1 MIEKIIEYSAKNRFI
16 VFLGVL
22 FFAAW
27 GIWALMRTPLD
38 AIPDLSDVQVIIYTE
53 WEGRNPTLIEDQV
66 TYPLVTQMLS
76 APRVTVVRGFSFFG
90 YSFVYILFEEGT
102 DIYWA
107 RSRVLEY
114 LAGAVKRLPAGV
126 VPELG
131 PDATGVGWVYEY
143 ALVDRTGKHSLAE
156 LRTLQDWYVR
166 YWLKAVPGVSDVAG
180 LGGFQKQYQVH
191 LDPTKLLAYKLSIRD
206 IMERIRQ
213 NNNEVGGRVIE
224 FSGAEFLVRGH
235 GYVRSI
241 DDIEQI
247 AVGTNEQGTPILM
260 RDIAH
265 VALGPE
271 MRRGISDLDG
281 EGDAVSGIVVMRFGE
296 NALKVIERIEA
307 KINEIKPSL
316 PEGVEI
322 VPVYNRSELILR
334 SIATLKEK
342 LMEVTIVV
350 SVVCALFLFH
360 FRSALVAIL
369 TLPIAILL
377 SFLSMY
383 YLGLSSNIMSL
394 GGIAIAVGAMVDAA
408 IVMIENAHKRLEEA
422 PDQSPETRA
431 RVLIDA
437 AKEVGRPLFFSLLVI
452 TVSFLPVFTLE
463 GQEGRLFKP
472 LAYTKTFSMFFAAF
486 LSITVVPVLMV
497 LLIKGRITPLE
508 KNPLNRLLVAGYEPI
523 VKRVL
528 RFRWLTVLVAVILL
542 VISVPVY
549 EKLGSEFMPPLN
561 EGTILYMPLGFP
573 GQSVTEST
581 RLLQVQDRILK
592 QFPEVE
598 HVFGKAGKADTATD
612 PAGLEMFE
620 TVITLKPEDQ
630 WRPGMTWE
638 KLIDEM
644 DQRLRLPGV
653 SNAWTMPIKARTDML
668 STGIRTPV
676 GIKISGPDL
685 AVIERLGKEVEGV
698 VKMVP
703 GARNVY
709 AERVSGGY
717 FLDFNIK
724 RKEIARYGLTEEN
737 VQDVIESAIGG
748 KVITTTV
755 EGRERYTI
763 NMRYAADLRN
773 DESGLNRI
781 LVTTPE
787 GSQIPM
793 SQLAEIVRT
802 RGPATI
808 RSEAGMLTGYIYV
821 DVGDRDLGGFVE
833 EAKAAVTQQ
842 VKLPPGYIMTW
853 SGQYEYMQRATERL
867 RLVLPLTVFLIF
879 LLLYF
884 NFHSV
889 TEALIVMISVPFAL
903 VGGFWYLYLLDYNLS
918 VAVWVGIIALGGVA
932 AETGVVMIVYLDEAY
947 HRRMAQGR
955 MQTKGDLEEAI
966 IEGSVQRIRPKMMTV
981 VAIMGGLFPIMWSH
995 GTGADVMKRIAA
1007 PMIGGMLT
1015 SAVLTLL
1022 VIPAIY
1028 SIWKGWGL
1036 RAGKQGDS
1044 KLLLP
1049 ETESQTEYRLDK
1061 PPGKE
1066 DGNS

>member
-1 MIEKIIEYSAKNRFI
+1 
-16 VFLGVL
+16 
-22 FFAAW
+22 
-27 GIWALMRTPLD
+27 
-38 AIPDLSDVQVIIYTE
+38 
-53 WEGRNPTLIEDQV
+53 
-66 TYPLVTQMLS
+66 
-76 APRVTVVRGFSFFG
+76 
-90 YSFVYILFEEGT
+90 
-102 DIYWA
+102 
-107 RSRVLEY
+107 
-114 LAGAVKRLPAGV
+114 
-126 VPELG
+126 
-131 PDATGVGWVYEY
+131 
-143 ALVDRTGKHSLAE
+143 
-156 LRTLQDWYVR
+156 
-166 YWLKAVPGVSDVAG
+166 
-180 LGGFQKQYQVH
+180 
-191 LDPTKLLAYKLSIRD
+191 
-206 IMERIRQ
+206 
-213 NNNEVGGRVIE
+213 
-224 FSGAEFLVRGH
+224 
-235 GYVRSI
+235 
-241 DDIEQI
+241 IEQI
-247 AVGTNEQGTPILM
+247 AVGTTEQGTPILM

-265 VALGPE
+265 VALGPD

-281 EGDAVSGIVVMRFGE
+281 EGDVVSGIVVMRFGE
-296 NALKVIERIEA
+296 NALSVIKRVEA
-307 KINEIKPSL
+307 KIAAIRPSL

-322 VPVYNRSELILR
+322 VPVYDRSELILR

-350 SVVCALFLFH
+350 SVVCIVFLFH
-360 FRSALVAIL
+360 FRSALVAIM

-431 RVLIDA
+431 RVIIDA

-486 LSITVVPVLMV
+486 LSITVVPLLMV

-528 RFRWLTVLVAVILL
+528 HFRWVTVLIAAILL
-542 VISVPVY
+542 TASVPVY

-644 DQRLRLPGV
+644 DQRLRLPGIT
-653 SNAWTMPIKARTDML
+653 NAWTMPIKARTDML

-703 GARNVY
+703 GGRSVY

-724 RKEIARYGLTEEN
+724 REEIARYGLTVEN

-748 KVITTTV
+748 KVITTAI

-773 DESGLNRI
+773 DESGLNRV

-787 GSQIPM
+787 GSLIPL
-793 SQLAEIVRT
+793 SQLASIVRS

-833 EAKAAVTQQ
+833 EAKAAVTKQ

-853 SGQYEYMQRATERL
+853 SGQYEYMQKAAERL

-947 HRRMAQGR
+947 HRRVAQGR
-955 MQTKGDLEEAI
+955 MQTRGDLEEAI

-1036 RAGKQGDS
+1036 KARKPVGS
-1044 KLLLP
+1044 ELLLP
-1049 ETESQTEYRLDK
+1049 EAESRLAK
-1061 PPGKE
+1061 PHGKE

>member
-1 MIEKIIEYSAKNRFI
+1 MIERIIEYSARNRFL
-16 VFLGVL
+16 VFLAVVFLAG
-22 FFAAW
+22 W
-27 GIWALMRTPLD
+27 GLWALSRTPLD
-38 AIPDLSDVQVIIYTE
+38 AIPDLSDIQVIVYTE

-76 APRVTVVRGFSFFG
+76 APRVTAVRGFSFFG

-126 VPELG
+126 APELG

-156 LRTLQDWYVR
+156 LRTLQDWYLR
-166 YWLKAVPGVSDVAG
+166 YWLKAVPGVADVAG

-206 IMERIRQ
+206 IIGRIRES
-213 NNNEVGGRVIE
+213 NNEVGARVVE
-224 FSGAEFLVRGH
+224 FAGAEFQIRGR
-235 GYVRSI
+235 GYLRSI
-241 DDIEQI
+241 GDIEQI
-247 AVGTNEQGTPILM
+247 AVGTNEEGTPILM

-265 VALGPE
+265 IALGPE
-271 MRRGISDLDG
+271 MRRGISELDG
-281 EGDAVSGIVVMRFGE
+281 QGDVVSGIVVMRFGE
-296 NALKVIERIEA
+296 NALKVIERVRA
-307 KINEIKPSL
+307 KIAEIKPSL

-322 VPVYNRSELILR
+322 VPVYDRSDLIVR

-342 LMEVTIVV
+342 LLEVTLVV
-350 SVVCALFLFH
+350 SVVSVVFLFH

-369 TLPIAILL
+369 TLPIALLL
-377 SFLSMY
+377 SFLAMY
-383 YLGLSSNIMSL
+383 YLRLSSNIMSL
-394 GGIAIAVGAMVDAA
+394 GGIAIAVGAMVDAS
-408 IVMIENAHKRLEEA
+408 IVMIENAHKRLEETPA
-422 PDQSPETRA
+422 ETPEARA
-431 RVLIDA
+431 RVLIEA
-437 AKEVGRPLFFSLLVI
+437 AKEVGRPLFFSLLII

-463 GQEGRLFKP
+463 AQEGRLFKP
-472 LAYTKTFSMFFAAF
+472 LAYTKTFSMFFAAL
-486 LSITVVPVLMV
+486 LSITVVPLLMV
-497 LLIKGRITPLE
+497 LLIRGRITPLAR
-508 KNPLNRLLVAGYEPI
+508 NPLNRLLVAAYEPI
-523 VKRVL
+523 VRGVL
-528 RFRWLTVLVAVILL
+528 RFRWLTVFVAGIVLA
-542 VISVPVY
+542 VSVPAY
-549 EKLGSEFMPPLN
+549 QRLGSEFMPPLN

-581 RLLQVQDRILK
+581 RLLQVQDRLLK

-612 PAGLEMFE
+612 PAGLEMIE
-620 TVITLKPEDQ
+620 TVISLKPENQ
-630 WRPGMTWE
+630 WRPGMTWD

-644 DQRLRLPGV
+644 DRRLRMPGI

-685 AVIERLGKEVEGV
+685 GVIERLGKEVEGV
-698 VKMVP
+698 VKAVP

-717 FLDFNIK
+717 FLDFDIK
-724 RKEIARYGLTEEN
+724 REEIARYGLTVEN

-763 NMRYAADLRN
+763 NLRYATDLRN
-773 DESGLNRI
+773 DESRLSRV

-787 GSQIPM
+787 GNLIPL
-793 SQLAEIVRT
+793 SQLAGITRS
-802 RGPATI
+802 RGPATL
-808 RSEAGMLTGYIYV
+808 RSEAGLLTGYVYV
-821 DVGDRDLGGFVE
+821 DVGDRDLGSFVE
-833 EAKAAVTQQ
+833 EAKAAVVRQ
-842 VKLPPGYIMTW
+842 VKLPSGYILAW
-853 SGQYEYMQRATERL
+853 SGQYEYMQRAAERL
-867 RLVLPLTVFLIF
+867 RWVLPLTVFLIF

-884 NFHSV
+884 NFRSV
-889 TEALIVMISVPFAL
+889 AESLIVMISVPFAL

-947 HRRMAQGR
+947 HSRVAQGR
-955 MQTKGDLEEAI
+955 MRSREDLDAAI

-981 VAIMGGLFPIMWSH
+981 VAIMAGLLPIMWSH

-1015 SAVLTLL
+1015 SAILTLL

-1028 SIWKGWGL
+1028 SIWKGRGL
-1036 RAGKQGDS
+1036 KSRFG
-1044 KLLLP
+1044 LP
-1049 ETESQTEYRLDK
+1049 AAQI
-1061 PPGKE
+1061 
-1066 DGNS
+1066 

>member
-16 VFLGVL
+16 VFLGIG

-27 GIWALMRTPLD
+27 GVWALLRTPLD
-38 AIPDLSDVQVIIYTE
+38 AIPDLSDVQVIVYTE

-191 LDPTKLLAYKLSIRD
+191 LDPTKLLAYKLSLRD

-213 NNNEVGGRVIE
+213 SNNEVGGRVVE
-224 FSGAEFLVRGH
+224 FAGAEFLVRGH

-241 DDIEQI
+241 GDIEQI

-281 EGDAVSGIVVMRFGE
+281 EGDVVSGIVVMRFGE
-296 NALKVIERIEA
+296 NALSVIKRVEA
-307 KINEIKPSL
+307 KIAEIRTSL

-322 VPVYNRSELILR
+322 VPVYDRSELIVR
-334 SIATLKEK
+334 SIKTLRDK
-342 LMEVTIVV
+342 LLEVIIVV
-350 SVVCALFLFH
+350 SVVSAAFLFH

-431 RVLIDA
+431 RVIIDA

-486 LSITVVPVLMV
+486 LSITVVPLLMV

-528 RFRWLTVLVAVILL
+528 HFRWVTVLIAAILL
-542 VISVPVY
+542 AASVPVY

-644 DQRLRLPGV
+644 DQRLQLPGIT
-653 SNAWTMPIKARTDML
+653 NAWTMPIKARTDML

-676 GIKISGPDL
+676 GIKISGPNL

-703 GARNVY
+703 GGRSVY

-724 RKEIARYGLTEEN
+724 REEIARYGLTVEN

-748 KVITTTV
+748 KVITTAV

-773 DESGLNRI
+773 NENGLNRV

-787 GSQIPM
+787 GSLIPL
-793 SQLAEIVRT
+793 SQLAEIVRS

-808 RSEAGMLTGYIYV
+808 RSEGGMLTGYVYV

-833 EAKAAVTQQ
+833 EAKAAVTKQ

-853 SGQYEYMQRATERL
+853 SGQYEYMQKAAERL

-947 HRRMAQGR
+947 HRRVAQGR
-955 MQTKGDLEEAI
+955 MQTRGDLEEAI

-1015 SAVLTLL
+1015 SAILTLL

-1036 RAGKQGDS
+1036 KARKPVGS
-1044 KLLLP
+1044 ELLLP
-1049 ETESQTEYRLDK
+1049 ETESRLAK

>member
-1 MIEKIIEYSAKNRFI
+1 MIEKIIEYSSKNRFL
-16 VFLGVL
+16 VFLGVA

-27 GIWALMRTPLD
+27 GVWALLRTPLD

-76 APRVTVVRGFSFFG
+76 APKVTAVRGLSFFG

-156 LRTLQDWYVR
+156 LRTLQDWSMR
-166 YWLKAVPGVSDVAG
+166 YWLKAVPGVSDVAS

-191 LDPTKLLAYKLSIRD
+191 LDPTKLLAYKLSPRD

-213 NNNEVGGRVIE
+213 SNNEVGGRVIE
-224 FSGAEFLVRGH
+224 FAGAEFLVRGH

-241 DDIEQI
+241 NDIEQI
-247 AVGTNEQGTPILM
+247 AVGTNEEGTPILM

-281 EGDAVSGIVVMRFGE
+281 EGNAVSGIVVMRFGE
-296 NALKVIERIEA
+296 NALKVIERIKD
-307 KINEIKPSL
+307 KIATIKTAL

-322 VPVYNRSELILR
+322 VPVYDRSELILR

-342 LMEVTIVV
+342 LIEVTIVV
-350 SVVCALFLFH
+350 SVVCFVFLFH
-360 FRSALVAIL
+360 LRSALVAIL

-377 SFLSMY
+377 SFLAMY

-422 PDQSPETRA
+422 PDQSPETRQ

-463 GQEGRLFKP
+463 SQEGRLFKP

-486 LSITVVPVLMV
+486 LSITVVPLLMV

-523 VKRVL
+523 VKAVL
-528 RFRWLTVLVAVILL
+528 RFRWATVFIAAILL
-542 VISVPVY
+542 AASIPVF

-581 RLLQVQDRILK
+581 RVLQEQDRIIK

-612 PAGLEMFE
+612 PAGLEMIE

-630 WRPGMTWE
+630 WRPGMTWD

-644 DQRLRLPGV
+644 NQRLRLPGI

-685 AVIERLGKEVEGV
+685 AVIEQMGKEIEGV

-709 AERVSGGY
+709 AERVNGGY

-724 RKEIARYGLTEEN
+724 RIEIARYGLTVEN

-748 KVITTTV
+748 KPITTTI

-773 DESGLNRI
+773 DESSLNRI
-781 LVTTPE
+781 LVPTPG
-787 GSQIPM
+787 GSLIPL
-793 SQLAEIVRT
+793 SQLVDVVRS

-833 EAKAAVTQQ
+833 EAKATVTKQ

-853 SGQYEYMQRATERL
+853 SGQYEYMQRAAEKL
-867 RLVLPLTVFLIF
+867 RLVLPLTIFLIF

-889 TEALIVMISVPFAL
+889 TESLIVMISVPFAL

-947 HRRMAQGR
+947 HRRKAQGR
-955 MQTKGDLEEAI
+955 MQTKADLAEAI

-1015 SAVLTLL
+1015 SAILTLL

-1028 SIWKGWGL
+1028 SIWKGWEL
-1036 RAGKQGDS
+1036 KAGKQDGL

-1049 ETESQTEYRLDK
+1049 KTESRV
-1061 PPGKE
+1061 GKTL
-1066 DGNS
+1066 GKKT

>member
-1 MIEKIIEYSAKNRFI
+1 
-16 VFLGVL
+16 V
-22 FFAAW
+22 
-27 GIWALMRTPLD
+27 WALLRTPLD

-76 APRVTVVRGFSFFG
+76 APKVTAVRGLSFFG

-156 LRTLQDWYVR
+156 LRTLQDWSMR
-166 YWLKAVPGVSDVAG
+166 YWLKAVPGVSDVAS

-191 LDPTKLLAYKLSIRD
+191 LDPTKLLAYKLSPRD

-213 NNNEVGGRVIE
+213 SNNEVGGRVIE
-224 FSGAEFLVRGH
+224 FAGAEFLVRGH

-241 DDIEQI
+241 NDIEQI
-247 AVGTNEQGTPILM
+247 AVGTNEEGTPILM

-281 EGDAVSGIVVMRFGE
+281 EGNAVSGIVVMRFGE
-296 NALKVIERIEA
+296 NALKVIERIKD
-307 KINEIKPSL
+307 KIATIKTAL

-322 VPVYNRSELILR
+322 VPVYDRSELILR

-342 LMEVTIVV
+342 LIEVTIVV
-350 SVVCALFLFH
+350 SVVCFVFLFH
-360 FRSALVAIL
+360 LRSALVAIL

-377 SFLSMY
+377 SFLAMY

-422 PDQSPETRA
+422 PDQSPETRQ

-463 GQEGRLFKP
+463 SQEGRLFKP

-486 LSITVVPVLMV
+486 LSITVVPLLMV

-523 VKRVL
+523 VKAVL
-528 RFRWLTVLVAVILL
+528 RFRWATVFIAAILL
-542 VISVPVY
+542 AASIPVF

-581 RLLQVQDRILK
+581 RVLQEQDRIIK

-612 PAGLEMFE
+612 PAGLEMIE

-630 WRPGMTWE
+630 WRPGMTWD

-644 DQRLRLPGV
+644 NQRLRLPGI

-685 AVIERLGKEVEGV
+685 AVIEQMGKEIEGV

-709 AERVSGGY
+709 AERVNGGY

-724 RKEIARYGLTEEN
+724 RIEIARYGLTVEN

-748 KVITTTV
+748 KPITTTI

-773 DESGLNRI
+773 DESSLNRI
-781 LVTTPE
+781 LVPTPG
-787 GSQIPM
+787 GSLIPL
-793 SQLAEIVRT
+793 SQLVDVVRS

-833 EAKAAVTQQ
+833 EAKATVTKQ

-853 SGQYEYMQRATERL
+853 SGQYEYMQRAAEKL
-867 RLVLPLTVFLIF
+867 RLVLPLTIFLIF

-889 TEALIVMISVPFAL
+889 TESLIVMISVPFAL

-947 HRRMAQGR
+947 HRRKAQGR
-955 MQTKGDLEEAI
+955 MQTKADLAEAI

-1015 SAVLTLL
+1015 SAILTLL

-1028 SIWKGWGL
+1028 SIWKGWEL
-1036 RAGKQGDS
+1036 KAGKQDGL

-1049 ETESQTEYRLDK
+1049 KTESRV
-1061 PPGKE
+1061 GKTL
-1066 DGNS
+1066 GKKT